1 MILCFKVQG
10 LGFFGAGSFFRVQG
24 CGLYGLGCG
33 VYCGLVAL
41 RIHRSSSAT
50 SASASRKPRTIATCT
65 SRMIA
70 MQVSAAVLSGAS
82 AVPYYNYSIMDPNAL
97 LKKSLKSLH
106 YVFLTTPTQAEHY
119 STPALRRIRI
129 KRGKQQP
136 LHEDGAHGELYPKP

>member
-82 AVPYYNYSIMDPNAL
+82 AVPSYNYSIMDPNAL
-97 LKKSLKSLH
+97 LKIIKVPTLRLSDNTDAGRTLFHAS
-106 YVFLTTPTQAEHY
+106 TTKNTDQ
-119 STPALRRIRI
+119 TW
-129 KRGKQQP
+129 
-136 LHEDGAHGELYPKP
+136 